1 MATGRSVGSREVAT
15 VAMGARVWVVAA
27 AVTVCLGRCWYRQ
40 LTSDSKINGLRQTLA
55 DDNDY
60 VFMATNDAI
69 VVNQFSLIITV
80 YNDTM
85 QTLFDGYLD
94 HTPTCTTALAEST
107 SWMC

>member
-1 MATGRSVGSREVAT
+1 
-15 VAMGARVWVVAA
+15 MGVAA

-60 VFMATNDAI
+60 MFMATNDAI